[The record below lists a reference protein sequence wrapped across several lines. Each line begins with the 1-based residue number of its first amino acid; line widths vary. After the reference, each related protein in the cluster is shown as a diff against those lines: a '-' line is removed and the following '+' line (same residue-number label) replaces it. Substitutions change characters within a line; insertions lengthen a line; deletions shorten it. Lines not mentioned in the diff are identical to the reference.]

1 MWGHLKARCELRSLT
16 GFVFTQLGLLV
27 NLQHTSVQPT
37 PKLPASQTGLKATM
51 TALGLQLQPNTYG
64 LRILKG
70 YGMSEKNSMLTKLCR
85 RAGILSHWS
94 AWE

>member
-1 MWGHLKARCELRSLT
+1 
-16 GFVFTQLGLLV
+16 
-27 NLQHTSVQPT
+27 
-37 PKLPASQTGLKATM
+37 M